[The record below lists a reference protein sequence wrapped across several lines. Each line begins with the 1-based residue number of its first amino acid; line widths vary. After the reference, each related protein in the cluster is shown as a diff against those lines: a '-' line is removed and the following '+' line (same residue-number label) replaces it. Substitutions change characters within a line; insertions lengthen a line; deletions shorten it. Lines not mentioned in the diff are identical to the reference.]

1 MVDLL
6 ENQAPIGH
14 RIVRLAKLHR
24 GWVAAELEQLGLHV
38 GQELLLAHLCQQE
51 GVRQTA
57 IAQALQVELP
67 TVNKMLR
74 RLEDA
79 GFVERGG
86 DPEDARASL
95 TYLTDPGRQ
104 VCERINEIWR
114 DADARLRR
122 RLSRSDAATLEA
134 LLARVLDPPDRLQP

>member
-1 MVDLL
+1 MFDP
-6 ENQAPIGH
+6 ETQAPLGH

-38 GQELLLAHLCQQE
+38 GQELLLAHLCRQE
-51 GVRQTA
+51 GLRQTA
-57 IAQALQVELP
+57 LARALQVELP

-79 GFVERGG
+79 GFVRRDA

-95 TYLTDPGRQ
+95 TFLTDRGRE
-104 VCERINEIWR
+104 VCQRIAEIWR

-134 LLARVLDPPDRLQP
+134 LLASVLDPAD